1 MNARKAK
8 RKIYQLLEGRVRPR
22 WQIPLQRLLHQGR
35 APVPQFGGSLRQSV
49 EQVERWRQSS
59 EGQRLA
65 EVWASADMHIHDE
78 AVFVGTVT
86 GQIGGQ
92 GYSQNMQN
100 DEDVVAAEHR
110 VRGFMHKLKMRPFD

>member
-1 MNARKAK
+1 MSARKIRRRAY
-8 RKIYQLLEGRVRPR
+8 RRQYYTMTQTSYSDFGVHR
-22 WQIPLQRLLHQGR
+22 WR
-35 APVPQFGGSLRQSV
+35 GGLLRQSV
-49 EQVERWRQSS
+49 EQVERWRQSP

-65 EVWASADMHIHDE
+65 ALWASADMHIHDE